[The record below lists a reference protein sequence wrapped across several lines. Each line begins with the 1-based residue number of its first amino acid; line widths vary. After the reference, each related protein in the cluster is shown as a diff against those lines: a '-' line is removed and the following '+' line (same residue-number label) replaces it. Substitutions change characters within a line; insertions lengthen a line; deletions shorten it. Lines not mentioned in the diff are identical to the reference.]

1 MMCVMQEVELE
12 QLHLQLQDV
21 QQERDAL
28 QQQVS
33 FTTCRCLTYLLSHS
47 VFTVRVMGSSSV
59 HGATG
64 AAGASAA

>member
-47 VFTVRVMGSSSV
+47 VFTVGVM
-59 HGATG
+59 
-64 AAGASAA
+64 